1 MEIERFNFADIMR
14 SFLIVFNCCV
24 IKAKFARKQA
34 QKYIISDLKQVYF
47 VRIFM

>member
-1 MEIERFNFADIMR
+1 MEIERSKFADIMR
-14 SFLIVFNCCV
+14 SFLNVFNCCI

-47 VRIFM
+47 IRVFM